1 MLNAITVVLDDA
13 NRSRRKYFLKQND
26 RYVEIFTTKRYREH
40 QLGQLHYADETLVP
54 IEATVVT
61 TNDGAQNRYFEINSN
76 DTVTEIYSPRAKD
89 YLRTL
94 ESSYLPSS
102 LLCKI
107 LLTCTKDNCTITH
120 SLIQHAIT
128 KSNIPDL
135 IRYTLNL
142 DPDSDLDLDLDFEA
156 PDIAYDDTI
165 SESTS
170 HHIDQN
176 NFKRRNGDLIK
187 ASEYTILTIPD
198 DTHSHIKKYFFIN
211 AQQKYEEVFLHHR
224 WNIQKLFALHYQD
237 GTRVPYDTLVITT
250 SDGTYNRYFEI
261 KPDHTVVEIYSPH
274 DSVAPSNATLFP
286 DSPLCQVLLSC
297 CAHHCPIQETLTI
310 NYSDT
315 PITTLMNIA
324 LNLGI
329 ERQLATSDDNPDNT
343 SDGSVSLNYFG

>member
-1 MLNAITVVLDDA
+1 MSTTRIIPFVKSLLTPRKTTLSLPKTKRKAGEFKYRNGTVVPSALLNAITVVLDDA

-142 DPDSDLDLDLDFEA
+142 DPDSYLYLYL
-156 PDIAYDDTI
+156 
-165 SESTS
+165 
-170 HHIDQN
+170 
-176 NFKRRNGDLIK
+176 
-187 ASEYTILTIPD
+187 
-198 DTHSHIKKYFFIN
+198 YF
-211 AQQKYEEVFLHHR
+211 
-224 WNIQKLFALHYQD
+224 
-237 GTRVPYDTLVITT
+237 
-250 SDGTYNRYFEI
+250 
-261 KPDHTVVEIYSPH
+261 
-274 DSVAPSNATLFP
+274 
-286 DSPLCQVLLSC
+286 
-297 CAHHCPIQETLTI
+297 
-310 NYSDT
+310 
-315 PITTLMNIA
+315 
-324 LNLGI
+324 
-329 ERQLATSDDNPDNT
+329 
-343 SDGSVSLNYFG
+343 